1 MSLFGLFQEALRE
14 RLQPT
19 TEGPLAVYAA
29 SLRREL
35 AALSPEQ
42 LAQRVAADLSAE
54 ATLAL
59 VFWGEEVQATHPE
72 LVWRTTAG
80 RPLGD
85 LAQALLLHHLA
96 RSDGARPTGRWIAFA
111 ELPDGLFYDRAFNG
125 YTAAV
130 LARRFGDDVAAFA
143 RSAERVPGRLD
154 EGMVPA
160 APMAFAYRVLPLVP
174 LAVACWPGDEDFP
187 TAYRILFDA
196 AVPHHLSTDGCAL
209 LGSMLTRRLVGNRT
223 MDDGR

>member
-1 MSLFGLFQEALRE
+1 MSLFGVFQQALRE
-14 RLQPT
+14 RLQPGGD
-19 TEGPLAVYAA
+19 GPLAVYAA

-35 AALSPEQ
+35 APIPPERLAL
-42 LAQRVAADLSAE
+42 RVAADMPTASTLS
-54 ATLAL
+54 L
-59 VFWGEEVQATHPE
+59 VFWGEEVWTTHPE
-72 LVWRTTAG
+72 LVWRTADG

-96 RSDGARPTGRWIAFA
+96 RSDGTKPTGRWIAFA
-111 ELPDGLFYDRAFNG
+111 DLPDGLFYNRAFNG

-130 LARRFGDDVAAFA
+130 LARRFGDDVVAFIG
-143 RSAERVPGRLD
+143 SAERMPSRLTERPVPS
-154 EGMVPA
+154 
-160 APMAFAYRVLPLVP
+160 APVAFVYRVLPLVP

-209 LGSMLTRRLVGNRT
+209 LGSMLTRRLVGSR
-223 MDDGR
+223 